1 MKHHRMGKYSCGEQA
16 LAVDVLRSAVQEIKD
31 RLHHVRSA
39 TTLAAKH
46 DHLLAIAKEWRL
58 CVRYN
63 HWHELT
69 GIDPNAMADKLRDLV
84 SVLEYE
90 QIVVA
95 YRLGKIGKPVKGKDE
110 ASRD

>member
-1 MKHHRMGKYSCGEQA
+1 MQHHRMNKYSSGEQA
-16 LAVDVLRSAVQEIKD
+16 LAVDVLKSAVQEVKD

-46 DHLLAIAKEWRL
+46 DHLLAIAREGRL

-63 HWHELT
+63 YWHQLT
-69 GIDPNAMADKLRDLV
+69 GIDPNAMSDKLRELV

-95 YRLGKIGKPVKGKDE
+95 YRLSKIRKPVKGK
-110 ASRD
+110 R